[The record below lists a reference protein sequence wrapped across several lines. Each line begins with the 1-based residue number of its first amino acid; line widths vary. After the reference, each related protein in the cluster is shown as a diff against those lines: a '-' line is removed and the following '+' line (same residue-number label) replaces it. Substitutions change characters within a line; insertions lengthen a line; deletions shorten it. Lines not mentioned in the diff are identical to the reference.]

1 LSAFG
6 YDRQDRPFRGIS
18 IITDLMDIK
27 NHKIELRPLVID
39 DFESLVALQKRSFGD
54 MGTTTRDQFESAIYQ
69 FPEGQ
74 MGVFFDDVLVGSSS
88 ALVLDLDEYTDT
100 HNWEEIADNGF
111 IRNHDPEGDTLYG
124 IEVMVD
130 PQYRDMKIGRRLY
143 EARKELAMRM
153 NLKRILI
160 GGRLPNYHQY
170 KAEMDIYKYVREVM
184 DKKVYDPVLTFQLKN
199 EFIIKRIIRNY
210 LREDTLS
217 DGYATLME
225 WVNLEYR
232 HAAPKRKIS
241 SQPVRICC
249 VQYQMRKVKDFD
261 EFAQQVE
268 YFVDVASDYK
278 CDFVLLPELLTVQLL
293 SFVKEERPGLAA
305 RELTKFTDEYLEF
318 FNRMAMKY
326 NVNIIGGSHFTMEN
340 DRVYNVSFLFR
351 RDGSIESQHKIHITP
366 SERRWWGVQPGS
378 EPKVFDTDRGRIA
391 INICYD
397 VEFPELARKATDMG
411 AQILFVPYCTDE
423 RHGYMRVRVCAQAR
437 AIENQIY
444 VAIAG
449 TTGNIPSIPNMDIQY
464 GQAAILTPSD
474 FPFARDGVAGISEE
488 NAEMVVIADV
498 DLEQLRR
505 ARHYGT
511 VTPLRDRR
519 KDLYEIRFQEISDSK
534 IVFPKEDLRGGD
546 SSGASPYA
554 DPA

>member
-1 LSAFG
+1 
-6 YDRQDRPFRGIS
+6 
-18 IITDLMDIK
+18 MDHLG
-27 NHKIELRPLVID
+27 HKIELRVLTTED
-39 DFESLVALQKRSFGD
+39 YEALLALQKRCFGD
-54 MGTTTRDQFESAIYQ
+54 MAPTTREQFDSQIYQ
-69 FPEGQ
+69 FQEGQ
-74 MGVFFDDVLVGSSS
+74 TGVFFDEILVGSSS
-88 ALVLDLDEYTDT
+88 ALILDLDEYTDT
-100 HNWEEIADNGF
+100 HNWNEIADNGF

-143 EARKELAMRM
+143 EARKDLAIHK

-160 GGRLPNYHQY
+160 GGRLPNYH
-170 KAEMDIYKYVREVM
+170 KFKEEMDIYKYVREVM
-184 DKKVYDPVLTFQLKN
+184 DKKIYDPVLTFQLKN
-199 EFIIKRIIRNY
+199 EFIIKRIIKDY
-210 LREDTLS
+210 IKEDVMS
-217 DGYATLME
+217 GGFATLME

-232 HAAPKRKIS
+232 HQAPKRKIS

-249 VQYQMRKVKDFD
+249 VQYQMREIENF
-261 EFAQQVE
+261 EQFARQVE

-278 CDFVLLPELLTVQLL
+278 ADFVLLPELLTVQLL

-305 RELTKFTDEYLEF
+305 RELTNFTEQYLEL
-318 FNRMAMKY
+318 FNSMAIKY
-326 NVNIIGGSHFTMEN
+326 NVNIIGGSHFTMEG
-340 DRVYNVSFLFR
+340 DKVHNVSFLFR
-351 RDGSIESQHKIHITP
+351 RDGTIESQHKIHITP

-378 EPKVFDTDRGRIA
+378 EPRVFETDRGRIA

-397 VEFPELARKATDMG
+397 VEFPELARQATDMG

-423 RHGYMRVRVCAQAR
+423 RHGYMRVRICAQAR

-449 TTGNIPSIPNMDIQY
+449 TTGNIPQVPNMDIQY
-464 GQAAILTPSD
+464 GQAAIFTPSD
-474 FPFARDGVAGISEE
+474 FPFARDGVAAMSEE

-519 KDLYEIRFQEISDSK
+519 KDLYSLKFEEVSDSK
-534 IVFPKEDLRGGD
+534 VI
-546 SSGASPYA
+546 Y
-554 DPA
+554 PAVNNKG

>member
-1 LSAFG
+1 MN
-6 YDRQDRPFRGIS
+6 
-18 IITDLMDIK
+18 MDIVG
-27 NHKIELRPLVID
+27 HTLELRTLTIEDFD
-39 DFESLVALQKRSFGD
+39 DVVALQKRCFGD
-54 MGTTTRDQFESAIYQ
+54 MKTDTFDQFDSQIYQ
-69 FPEGQ
+69 FQEGQ
-74 MGVFFDDVLVGSSS
+74 LGVFYDDRLVGSCSS
-88 ALVLDLDEYTDT
+88 LILDLDEYTDT
-100 HNWEEIADNGF
+100 HTWDEIADEGF

-130 PQYRDMKIGRRLY
+130 PEFRGMKIGRRLY
-143 EARKELAMRM
+143 EARKDLAIKK

-160 GGRLPNYHQY
+160 GGRLPSYHKYQ
-170 KAEMDIYKYVREVM
+170 KDMDIYKYVREVM
-184 DKKVYDPVLTFQLKN
+184 DKKIYDPVLTFQLKN
-199 EFIIKRIIRNY
+199 EFIIKRIIKGY
-210 LREDTLS
+210 IKEDDES
-217 DGYATLME
+217 AGFATLME

-232 HAAPKRKIS
+232 HEAPKRKIS

-249 VQYQMRKVKDFD
+249 VQYQMRKVQNFE

-268 YFVDVASDYK
+268 YFIDVASDYK
-278 CDFVLLPELLTVQLL
+278 SDFVLLPELLTVQLL

-305 RELTKFTDEYLEF
+305 RELTKFTDQYLDF
-318 FNRMAMKY
+318 FNNMAIKY
-326 NVNIIGGSHFTMEN
+326 NVNIIGGSHFTMES

-351 RDGSIESQHKIHITP
+351 RDGTVESQHKIHITP

-397 VEFPELARKATDMG
+397 VEFPELARHCTDMG

-423 RHGYMRVRVCAQAR
+423 RHGYMRVRMCSQAR

-464 GQAAILTPSD
+464 GQAAIFTPSD
-474 FPFARDGVAGISEE
+474 FPFARDGVAAMSEE

-519 KDLYEIRFQEISDSK
+519 KDLYSINFQSISDSK
-534 IVFPKEDLRGGD
+534 VVFPKEKFE
-546 SSGASPYA
+546 
-554 DPA
+554 

>member
-1 LSAFG
+1 
-6 YDRQDRPFRGIS
+6 
-18 IITDLMDIK
+18 MDHQ
-27 NHKIELRPLVID
+27 NHTIELRVLTLD
-39 DFESLVALQKRSFGD
+39 DHEALLDLQRRCFGD
-54 MGTTTRDQFESAIYQ
+54 MEATTLEMFESQ
-69 FPEGQ
+69 LFEFQEGQ
-74 MGVFFDDVLVGSSS
+74 MGIFFDGKLVASSS
-88 ALVLDLDEYTDT
+88 ALILDHDEYSDT
-100 HNWEEIADNGF
+100 HSWDEIADKGF
-111 IRNHDPEGDTLYG
+111 IRNHDSEGDTLYG

-130 PQYRDMKIGRRLY
+130 PGYRDMKFGRRLY
-143 EARKELAMRM
+143 EARKDLAVKK

-160 GGRLPNYHQY
+160 GGRLPNYHKY
-170 KAEMDIYKYVREVM
+170 ADKMDIYQYVREVM
-184 DKKVYDPVLTFQLKN
+184 DKKIYDPVLTFQLKN
-199 EFIIKRIIRNY
+199 AFIIKRIIKNY
-210 LREDTLS
+210 LREDEDS
-217 DGYATLME
+217 RGYATLME

-232 HAAPKRKIS
+232 HEAPKRKIS
-241 SQPVRICC
+241 SQPARICC
-249 VQYQMRKVKDFD
+249 VQYKMRKIANF
-261 EFAQQVE
+261 EQFAEQVE
-268 YFVDVASDYK
+268 YFIDVASDYK
-278 CDFVLLPELLTVQLL
+278 SDFVLLPELLTVQLL

-305 RELTKFTDEYLEF
+305 RELTRFTDDYLDF
-318 FNRMAMKY
+318 FNRMAIKY

-351 RDGSIESQHKIHITP
+351 RDGTMESQHKIHITP

-378 EPKVFDTDRGRIA
+378 EPKVFDTDRGKVA

-397 VEFPELARKATDMG
+397 VEFPELARRVTEMG

-423 RHGYMRVRVCAQAR
+423 RHGYTRFRVSAHAR

-474 FPFARDGVAGISEE
+474 FPFARDGVAAVSEE

-519 KDLYEIRFQEISDSK
+519 KDLYEIRFNEISDSK
-534 IVFPKEDLRGGD
+534 VVFPRENIK
-546 SSGASPYA
+546 
-554 DPA
+554 

>member
-1 LSAFG
+1 
-6 YDRQDRPFRGIS
+6 
-18 IITDLMDIK
+18 MDTLG
-27 NHKIELRPLVID
+27 HKIELRVLTLED
-39 DFESLVALQKRSFGD
+39 YEALLDLQKRCFGN
-54 MGTTTRDQFESAIYQ
+54 MEVTTKEQYESQLYQ
-69 FPEGQ
+69 FQEGQ
-74 MGVFFDDVLVGSSS
+74 MGVFFDDNLVGSSGS
-88 ALVLDLDEYTDT
+88 LILDLDEYTDT
-100 HNWEEIADNGF
+100 HTWDEIADEGY
-111 IRNHDPEGDTLYG
+111 IRNHDIEGDTLYG

-130 PQYRDMKIGRRLY
+130 PKYRDMKIGRRLY
-143 EARKELAMRM
+143 EARKDLAIKK

-160 GGRLPNYHQY
+160 GGRLPNYHKYQN
-170 KAEMDIYKYVREVM
+170 EMDIYRYVREVM
-184 DKKVYDPVLTFQLKN
+184 DKKIYDPVLTFQLKN
-199 EFIIKRIIRNY
+199 GFVIKRIIKDY
-210 LREDTLS
+210 IKEDTMS
-217 DGYATLME
+217 GGYATLME
-225 WVNLEYR
+225 WANLEYR

-249 VQYQMRKVKDFD
+249 VQYQMREIDNF
-261 EFAQQVE
+261 EQFAQQVE

-293 SFVKEERPGLAA
+293 SFVKEQRPGLAA
-305 RELTKFTDEYLEF
+305 RELTKFTDQYLEL
-318 FNRMAMKY
+318 FNSMAIKY

-340 DRVYNVSFLFR
+340 DKVHNVSFLFR
-351 RDGSIESQHKIHITP
+351 RDGTIESQHKIHVTP

-378 EPKVFDTDRGRIA
+378 EPRVFDTDRGRIA

-397 VEFPELARKATDMG
+397 VEFPELARQCTDMG

-423 RHGYMRVRVCAQAR
+423 RHGYMRVRICAQAR

-449 TTGNIPSIPNMDIQY
+449 TTGNIPSVPNMDIQY
-464 GQAAILTPSD
+464 GQAAIFTPSD
-474 FPFARDGVAGISEE
+474 FPFARDGVAAMSEE

-519 KDLYEIRFQEISDSK
+519 SDLYTLKFEVVSDSK
-534 IVFPKEDLRGGD
+534 VIFPKETLNKNGENNT
-546 SSGASPYA
+546 SSS
-554 DPA
+554 

>member
-1 LSAFG
+1 M
-6 YDRQDRPFRGIS
+6 
-18 IITDLMDIK
+18 DLI
-27 NHKIELRPLVID
+27 NHKIELRVLTID
-39 DFESLVALQKRSFGD
+39 DYEAIIDLQRRSFGG
-54 MGTTTRDQFESAIYQ
+54 MTQTTREQFESQLFQ
-69 FPEGQ
+69 FQEGQ
-74 MGVFFDDVLVGSSS
+74 MGVFFDDKLVGSSS
-88 ALVLDLDEYTDT
+88 ALILDLDEYSDT
-100 HNWEEIADNGF
+100 HNWDEIADNGF
-111 IRNHDPEGDTLYG
+111 ITNHDTEGDTLYG

-130 PQYRDMKIGRRLY
+130 PEFRDMKIGRRLY
-143 EARKELAMRM
+143 EARKELTMRK

-160 GGRLPNYHQY
+160 GGRLPNFH
-170 KAEMDIYKYVREVM
+170 KHMENMDIYQYVREVM
-184 DKKVYDPVLTFQLKN
+184 DKKIYDPVLTFQLKN
-199 EFIIKRIIRNY
+199 GFIIKRIIRNY
-210 LREDTLS
+210 LKEDTES
-217 DGYATLME
+217 NGYATLME

-232 HAAPKRKIS
+232 HQAPKRKIS

-249 VQYQMRKVKDFD
+249 VQYKMRKVADFD
-261 EFAQQVE
+261 AFAEQVE
-268 YFVDVASDYK
+268 YFIDVASDYK

-305 RELTKFTDEYLEF
+305 RELTKFTDQYMEF
-318 FNRMAMKY
+318 FNSMAIKY

-351 RDGSIESQHKIHITP
+351 RDGTMESQHKIHITP
-366 SERRWWGVQPGS
+366 GERRWWGVQPGS

-397 VEFPELARKATDMG
+397 VEFPELARKMTDMG

-474 FPFARDGVAGISEE
+474 FPFARDGVAAVSEE

-505 ARHYGT
+505 ARYYGT

-519 KDLYEIRFQEISDSK
+519 KDLYEIKFNEISDSK
-534 IVFPKEDLRGGD
+534 VVFPKEDIK
-546 SSGASPYA
+546 
-554 DPA
+554 